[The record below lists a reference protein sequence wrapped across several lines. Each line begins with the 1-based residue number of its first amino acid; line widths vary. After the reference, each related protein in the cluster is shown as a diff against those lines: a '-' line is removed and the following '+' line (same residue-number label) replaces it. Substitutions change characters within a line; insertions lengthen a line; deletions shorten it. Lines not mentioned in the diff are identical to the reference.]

1 MVGGGVKHSE
11 TKGIRGS
18 ETEQT
23 IPQSRSACQL
33 PLHKGAK
40 IGVSRPF
47 LYAFSSVYISLFAFK
62 KSNSLVMMMS
72 LRI

>member
-1 MVGGGVKHSE
+1 MVRNPINPSVCPSD
-11 TKGIRGS
+11 S
-18 ETEQT
+18 
-23 IPQSRSACQL
+23 QL